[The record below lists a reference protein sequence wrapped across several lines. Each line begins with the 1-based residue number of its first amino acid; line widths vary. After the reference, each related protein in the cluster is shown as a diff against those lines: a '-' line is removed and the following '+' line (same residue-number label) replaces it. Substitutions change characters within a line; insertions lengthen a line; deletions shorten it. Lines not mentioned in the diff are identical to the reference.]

1 MFSQALGEIA
11 GALKA
16 MINARVILINSNDM
30 FEFFSVI
37 SMFEYF
43 SVIILLKVKV

>member
-16 MINARVILINSNDM
+16 MINARVILIKICLNI
-30 FEFFSVI
+30 I

-43 SVIILLKVKV
+43 SVIVLLKVKV